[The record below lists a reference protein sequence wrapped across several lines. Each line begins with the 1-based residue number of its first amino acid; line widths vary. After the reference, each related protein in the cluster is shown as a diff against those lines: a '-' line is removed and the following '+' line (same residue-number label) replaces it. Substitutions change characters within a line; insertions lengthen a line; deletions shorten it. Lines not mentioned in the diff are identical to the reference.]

1 MGHAPSVFDELAAGA
16 TARLIAFLL
25 DLLVVGFLF
34 APLLALALGGRFVHL
49 WAIASL
55 EFFGYL
61 VYFSYLEGKRGATL
75 GKELLGLRV
84 LEERLTPP
92 SYWQAFVR
100 GLARAADLA
109 LLGLPLILRADRRRL
124 GDILSGTVVVAEGKA
139 ALKIPTPSRYAS
151 LKRIG
156 GRAWERDRAIVEGLI
171 QEVRERLG
179 EGQARL
185 ADEIL
190 HRISER
196 EGISE
201 GEVMEKVT
209 QLLGLDDSDW
219 RVGVVTYGLMSG
231 LVTFKRESLL
241 RRSASVLRKAAELA
255 SRLEDRT
262 EFEARARILES
273 LDELRSRRRGPNIRS
288 GIASALAEA
297 PVEFRSSLPFFAI
310 ALLVLLLGVGLGVM
324 VGSEF
329 AQELREIF
337 GPPGDIR
344 VARPTLLAAAIAMN
358 NVRVD
363 LGVLLGAGPAVY
375 PIILML
381 LTNGAVVG
389 ALAAHSMASGS
400 VIRFLALIAPH
411 GVGELSLFLVAAAGG
426 FKIAWKMMFPGRDR
440 EAALRS
446 ARRAIVLPVFAALLL
461 PVYAI
466 IEAFVTPRLANSP
479 KAALLVGI
487 ASAAPVYAWLLLG
500 RRSTGGYAGED
511 ARSASGG
518 EAP

>member
-1 MGHAPSVFDELAAGA
+1 M
-16 TARLIAFLL
+16 
-25 DLLVVGFLF
+25 
-34 APLLALALGGRFVHL
+34 
-49 WAIASL
+49 
-55 EFFGYL
+55 
-61 VYFSYLEGKRGATL
+61 
-75 GKELLGLRV
+75 
-84 LEERLTPP
+84 
-92 SYWQAFVR
+92 
-100 GLARAADLA
+100 
-109 LLGLPLILRADRRRL
+109 
-124 GDILSGTVVVAEGKA
+124 
-139 ALKIPTPSRYAS
+139 
-151 LKRIG
+151 
-156 GRAWERDRAIVEGLI
+156 
-171 QEVRERLG
+171 
-179 EGQARL
+179 
-185 ADEIL
+185 
-190 HRISER
+190 
-196 EGISE
+196 
-201 GEVMEKVT
+201 
-209 QLLGLDDSDW
+209 GLDDSDW

-344 VARPTLLAAAIAMN
+344 VASPTLLAAAIAMN

-375 PIILML
+375 PIILVL

-400 VIRFLALIAPH
+400 VIRFLALIAPTAW
-411 GVGELSLFLVAAAGG
+411 ESFLSSL
-426 FKIAWKMMFPGRDR
+426 WPPPG
-440 EAALRS
+440 ASRS
-446 ARRAIVLPVFAALLL
+446 R
-461 PVYAI
+461 
-466 IEAFVTPRLANSP
+466 
-479 KAALLVGI
+479 
-487 ASAAPVYAWLLLG
+487 G
-500 RRSTGGYAGED
+500 R
-511 ARSASGG
+511 
-518 EAP
+518 

>member
-1 MGHAPSVFDELAAGA
+1 MDHAPFVVDELAAGA
-16 TARLIAFLL
+16 AARLIAFLL

-34 APLLALALGGRFVHL
+34 APLLVLAIGGSFIRL

-84 LEERLTPP
+84 LGERLTPP

-100 GLARAADLA
+100 GLTRAADLA

-124 GDILSGTVVVAEGKA
+124 GDILSGTVVVAESKA
-139 ALKIPTPSRYAS
+139 ALKIPTPGRYAS

-171 QEVRERLG
+171 LEVRERLG
-179 EGQARL
+179 GGQAQL

-190 HRISER
+190 HRVSER
-196 EGISE
+196 EGVGD
-201 GEVMEKVT
+201 GEVRERVT
-209 QLLGLDDSDW
+209 RLFGLDDSDW
-219 RVGVVTYGLMSG
+219 RVAVVTYGLMSG

-241 RRSASVLRKAAELA
+241 RRSASILRRAAELA
-255 SRLEDRT
+255 SRLEDRM
-262 EFEARARILES
+262 EFEAKARVLES
-273 LDELRSRRRGPNIRS
+273 LDEMRSKRRRPNVRS
-288 GIASALAEA
+288 GIASALAAA
-297 PVEFRSSLPFFAI
+297 PVEFRSSLPYFAV
-310 ALLVLLLGVGLGVM
+310 ALLVLLLGVGMGVM

-329 AQELREIF
+329 AQELSKIF

-344 VARPTLLAAAIAMN
+344 AERPALLAAAIAMN

-375 PIILML
+375 PLILML

-389 ALAAHSMASGS
+389 ALAAHSMASAS
-400 VIRFLALIAPH
+400 IMRFLALIAPH

-426 FKIAWKMMFPGRDR
+426 FKIAWKMMFPRGGR

-466 IEAFVTPRLANSP
+466 IEAFVTPKLANSP

-487 ASAAPVYAWLLLG
+487 ASAAPVYMWLLLG
-500 RRSTGGYAGED
+500 RGSVGRDAGED

-518 EAP
+518 ETP